1 MTRREIKMKTTK
13 KILALLL
20 SLLMLAGVMSSVTLP
35 ALAADKNADEE
46 EEVTGPTAEE
56 IAAYYLNKA
65 VYENPYEKL
74 ASMTKYYETGKY
86 ELWGLEQTG
95 EIALVDKATG
105 QILFSNPYD
114 VSTMSKDPKKD
125 EVKKQLL
132 SQVIL
137 KYSNSSQETIMYS
150 FTEAA
155 VNSQIKM
162 VPIRGGL
169 RVEYTMGREQARVL
183 VPNMMERTRFEEK
196 ILNKMPHYDADGK
209 KIYDEKLKKC
219 PYDYMKAF
227 YGNDYKSLDK
237 AYSDTA
243 RQSLIASFPII
254 EKYDIYVLGSDTGK
268 KDKENLE
275 YLITAYTDYSFDDM
289 DEDYSMLEYE
299 ANVSA
304 MPLFKV
310 ALEYYPE
317 DEGLRVRCPSSDIR
331 FDSSTYSVTSI
342 SFLPFF
348 GAGASSDL
356 EGFTFIPDGS
366 GAIVDFADVKDSV
379 NELTITGKLYGPDY
393 SYHQITGKNQEI
405 MRLPVYGIS
414 RTSEFTEF
422 DEEAYTEKFSK
433 IYLTAAEEAAAA
445 EAEGLTT
452 DEATAGETTAD
463 EAKADETKTE
473 DAAADET
480 TAETTADETTADEA
494 TAEETADETTA
505 DETTTA
511 EETTDETTVDETTAD
526 ETAEPENDKPK
537 KTETAGFVAYIEEGD
552 ALAEI
557 STVHGG
563 IVHKYNST
571 RATFFPKPSDSY
583 ELTGISATGSATWSV
598 TSDRK
603 YTGNFTIRFIPTFGE
618 KTKIAGMAE
627 TVRDYLVSQGKLSK
641 LENKGDDIPLYLE
654 NFGSIKTQQKVFG
667 FPVSVQTPLTTFDD
681 CITMLEELKAEGIS
695 NINVRYKGWYNGGL
709 YATVPNK
716 IKVDKAVGGE
726 KGLEK
731 LAAYASENGIGL
743 YPDLELLHVMKVGT
757 FDGFNYKK
765 DAIQTID
772 ERTAVHKTYSALFQ
786 GYEDD
791 GILIVTPES
800 IAKYIK
806 NSSSDYAKFG
816 LSGIS
821 VGSLGDELNSDHN
834 KDYPLT
840 RVDAEEIISEQLAGL
855 KESDGSV
862 MVDSGNAYVLGSADH
877 ILGLP
882 LDSSKNVYASA
893 AVPFYGM
900 VLHGYVEYAGTAINL
915 DGDFEYSVLK
925 AIESGASPY
934 FILSYRHE
942 NTSELKSFTDF
953 SKYYS
958 IRYNIWKDDLFGT
971 YKKLNDAL
979 KTVKYDTITEH
990 EILDTRVV
998 KVTYSG
1004 GTSFILNYNTKP
1016 VTVDGETIP
1025 AMDFLKK

>member
-1 MTRREIKMKTTK
+1 
-13 KILALLL
+13 
-20 SLLMLAGVMSSVTLP
+20 MLAGVMSAVTLP
-35 ALAADKNADEE
+35 TFAADKKADEE

-74 ASMTKYYETGKY
+74 ASMTKYYENGKY

-289 DEDYSMLEYE
+289 DDDYSMLEYE
-299 ANVSA
+299 ASVSA

-317 DEGLRVRCPSSDIR
+317 DGGLRVRCPSSDIR

-348 GAGASSDL
+348 GAGASSDV

-366 GAIVDFADVKDSV
+366 GAVVDFADVKDSV

-422 DEEAYTEKFSK
+422 DEEAYKEKFSK

-452 DEATAGETTAD
+452 EDAAADETKTDDAKAD
-463 EAKADETKTE
+463 EAKADEAKSDEAKSDEAKSDEAATEKTDTSSDE
-473 DAAADET
+473 TADEANTDEAAADET
-480 TAETTADETTADEA
+480 ETVTDETPSDETAQSE
-494 TAEETADETTA
+494 EETAAETP
-505 DETTTA
+505 
-511 EETTDETTVDETTAD
+511 D

-563 IVHKYNST
+563 IVHKYNSA

-618 KTKIAGMAE
+618 KTKITGMAE
-627 TVRDYLVSQGKLSK
+627 TVRNYLVSQGKLTK
-641 LENKGDDIPLYLE
+641 LENKGDDIPLYIE

-667 FPVSVQTPLTTFDD
+667 FPVSVQTPLTTFED
-681 CITMLEELKAEGIS
+681 CITMLEELKAEGIN

-716 IKVDKAVGGE
+716 IKVDKAIGGE

-731 LAAYASENGIGL
+731 LAAYTSENGIGL
-743 YPDLELLHVMKVGT
+743 YPDLEFLHVMKVGT

-800 IAKYIK
+800 IARYIK
-806 NSSSDYAKFG
+806 NSSADYGKFG

-862 MVDSGNAYVLGSADH
+862 MIDSGNAYVLGSADH

-958 IRYNIWKDDLFGT
+958 IRYNIWKDDLFDT

-1016 VTVDGETIP
+1016 VTVDGETVP